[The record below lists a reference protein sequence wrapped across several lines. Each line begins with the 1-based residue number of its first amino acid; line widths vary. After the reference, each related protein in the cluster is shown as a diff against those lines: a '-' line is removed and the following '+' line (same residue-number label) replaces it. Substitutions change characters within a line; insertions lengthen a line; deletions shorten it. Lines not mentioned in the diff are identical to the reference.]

1 MCCVLFSAS
10 SLYTQPKTH
19 AMRTAKIIHVK
30 STHAAACACSFQLA
44 FTKVNSLEKAPG
56 RGAGEPVRDAAQT
69 SLPRC
74 EVEAGSRTTRGIPSR
89 RKSFGGQ
96 TQRARP

>member
-1 MCCVLFSAS
+1 MLRSLLCQL
-10 SLYTQPKTH
+10 SLYS
-19 AMRTAKIIHVK
+19 AKNTCYEDSK
-30 STHAAACACSFQLA
+30 NNTRQKYPRCCMCLQLA